1 MRLRRLMPSL
11 QTANPGK
18 QAVMIS
24 IVVPMAGRGSRFSQ
38 AGYDT
43 PKPLIPIHGAP
54 MIRVVIENI
63 RPSSPHRF
71 IFICQAEAVAR
82 YDLRRRLDAWAPGSA
97 VVELDYVTEGAACT
111 VLTAEQHIDRDQPLM
126 IANSDQY
133 VDIVID
139 DYLAQMERQALDGLI
154 MTMDADDPKWSF
166 AAVDDAGL
174 VTRVVEKQP
183 ISRHATVGVYNY
195 RRAGDFIDGAREM
208 IARDLRVNG
217 EFYVAPV
224 YDQMIARGARVGV
237 YSVGAEDAGMY
248 GLGIPAD
255 LEKFV
260 AGEVSHRAVRGL

>member
-1 MRLRRLMPSL
+1 
-11 QTANPGK
+11 
-18 QAVMIS
+18 
-24 IVVPMAGRGSRFSQ
+24 MAGRGSRFSQ

-43 PKPLIPIHGAP
+43 PKPLIPLHGVP
-54 MIRVVIENI
+54 MIRVVIENM
-63 RPSSPHRF
+63 RPASPHRF

-82 YDLRRRLDAWAPGSA
+82 YDLRQRLEAWAPGGA
-97 VVELDYVTEGAACT
+97 VVELDYVTDGAACT
-111 VLTAEQHIDRDQPLM
+111 VLTAEAHIDRDQPLM

-133 VDIVID
+133 VDIAID
-139 DYLAQMERQALDGLI
+139 DYLAELDRRELDGLI

-166 AAVDDAGL
+166 AAVDEHGL

-195 RRAGDFIDGAREM
+195 RRARDFLDGAREM
-208 IARDLRVNG
+208 IAKDLRVNG

-255 LEKFV
+255 LERFV
-260 AGEVSHRAVRGL
+260 AGEVSRRAVRGL

>member
-1 MRLRRLMPSL
+1 
-11 QTANPGK
+11 
-18 QAVMIS
+18 MIS

-43 PKPLIPIHGAP
+43 PKPLIPIHGVP

-97 VVELDYVTEGAACT
+97 VVELDYVTQGAACT
-111 VLTAEQHIDRDQPLM
+111 VLTAEQHIDRDKPLM

-133 VDIVID
+133 VDIAID
-139 DYLAQMERQALDGLI
+139 DYLAEMDRAALDGLI

-166 AAVDDAGL
+166 AAVDDTGL
-174 VTRVVEKQP
+174 VTRVVEKEP

-195 RRAGDFIDGAREM
+195 RRAGDFLDGAREM
-208 IARDLRVNG
+208 IAKDLRING

-224 YDQMIARGARVGV
+224 YDQIIARGARVGV
-237 YSVGAEDAGMY
+237 YSVGAVDAGMY

-255 LEKFV
+255 LEAFI
-260 AGEVSHRAVRGL
+260 ATEVSHRALRGL

>member
-1 MRLRRLMPSL
+1 
-11 QTANPGK
+11 
-18 QAVMIS
+18 MIS

-43 PKPLIPIHGAP
+43 PKPLIPIHGVP

-63 RPSSPHRF
+63 RPNSPHRF
-71 IFICQAEAVAR
+71 VFVCQAEAVAK

-97 VVELDYVTEGAACT
+97 VVELDYVTQGAACT
-111 VLTAEQHIDRDQPLM
+111 VLTAEEYIDSDQPLM

-133 VDIVID
+133 VDFDID
-139 DYLAQMERQALDGLI
+139 EYLAEMDRADLDGLI
-154 MTMDADDPKWSF
+154 MTMYADDPKWSF

-174 VTRVVEKQP
+174 VTRVVEKEP
-183 ISRHATVGVYNY
+183 ISRHATVGIYNY
-195 RRAGDFIDGAREM
+195 RRASDFLNGAREM

-224 YDQMIARGARVGV
+224 YEQMIARGARIGV
-237 YSVGAEDAGMY
+237 YCVGAENAGMY

-255 LEKFV
+255 LEKFI
-260 AGEVSHRAVRGL
+260 AGEASQSAVRGLRMAAED